1 MATTR
6 TSTRRRSSNGFDAS
20 EHPRDSDG
28 RFKDASS
35 GWKTAAIVGGVGAV
49 GAIATAALLT
59 LKGSSREALTS
70 AFQWGRHEEGE
81 AESAHQTD
89 GTDSNASFE
98 AKIADEGTIPA

>member
-1 MATTR
+1 MEDR
-6 TSTRRRSSNGFDAS
+6 RDRRRCGRGR
-20 EHPRDSDG
+20 RDRD
-28 RFKDASS
+28 
-35 GWKTAAIVGGVGAV
+35 GGV
-49 GAIATAALLT
+49 TD
-59 LKGSSREALTS
+59 SSREALTS